1 MFDKMQ
7 RFDDSNGVVSKYVFE
22 AKDAVAEAVLYKY
35 KEDDK
40 LKRVVICCSVMSGC
54 PVGCSFCGTGK
65 KFVRI
70 LYYAEIIQQVKYIL
84 EEQEEVFGISV
95 KNNDVRFQIMFMS
108 MGEPFLNFFNVKAA
122 IINLHH
128 EYSNAEL
135 LVSTIAPD
143 TLKDHFKKVPTDFI
157 DLSKNIEKI
166 GLQFS
171 IHESTDEKRN
181 HLIPFKDKLTL
192 REIRDFG
199 IHWSLATH
207 RPVFL
212 NYCVKESNATEQDKE
227 NLMNLFSPVF
237 FNFTFSVICSS
248 DETMKD
254 AGFRNLDFIRNF
266 EKAFI
271 KAGYNTRIFNP
282 HGQDDIGGGCGQLW
296 YVQRWM
302 QDKSTS

>member
-1 MFDKMQ
+1 MFNKMQ

-35 KEDDK
+35 KEDNK

-54 PVGCSFCGTGK
+54 PVGCTFCGTGK
-65 KFVRI
+65 KFVRN
-70 LYYAEIIQQVKYIL
+70 LTDEEIIQQVTWIL
-84 EEQEEVFGISV
+84 KAQKFKIHRI
-95 KNNDVRFQIMFMS
+95 KRFQIMFMS
-108 MGEPFLNFFNVKAA
+108 MGEPFLNYFAVQDA
-122 IINLHH
+122 IQRAHWYFP
-128 EYSNAEL
+128 EAEL
-135 LVSTIAPD
+135 LISTIAPNE
-143 TLKDHFKKVPTDFI
+143 LKDIFKKIPIDFI
-157 DLSKNIEKI
+157 NLSKTIDKV

-181 HLIPFKDKLTL
+181 QLIPFKDKLTL

-199 IHWSLATH
+199 IQWSLATH

-227 NLMNLFSPVF
+227 NLMNLFSPIF

-248 DETMKD
+248 NETMKD

-266 EKAFI
+266 EKDFI
-271 KAGYNTRIFNP
+271 KAGYNTRIFDP

-302 QDKSTS
+302 KEHN